1 MNKLSVFSRTLGLCL
16 VILSFSPLVGAQ
28 MSAQT
33 VASKQDPFDNI
44 ETMTSELL
52 TIIADHKGQYPRNE
66 KSYFSALNN
75 LMTPFVDFDYVAKK
89 VMGKKYVKLST
100 REQRDRFVGV
110 FREGLVETYGR
121 GLMSYGD
128 EKIVLVNRQVL
139 PDEKRVVI
147 VKQEIRGATAVYPL
161 NYLMAKKRKTGEW
174 NVVNVTLNGINLS
187 KTFSS
192 QFQNAARKS
201 SDDIDKV
208 IDGWLISK

>member
-161 NYLMAKKRKTGEW
+161 NYLMAKKK
-174 NVVNVTLNGINLS
+174 S
-187 KTFSS
+187 K
-192 QFQNAARKS
+192 N
-201 SDDIDKV
+201 
-208 IDGWLISK
+208 

>member
-1 MNKLSVFSRTLGLCL
+1 MNKLSVVSRTLGLCL

-28 MSAQT
+28 TSAQT
-33 VASKQDPFDNI
+33 GASKQDPFDNV

-52 TIIADHKGQYPRNE
+52 TIIADHKEQYPQNE

-100 REQRDRFVGV
+100 REQRDRFVAV

-139 PDEKRVVI
+139 SKEKRVI
-147 VKQEIRGATAVYPL
+147 VAKQEIRGATAVYPL

-174 NVVNVTLNGINLS
+174 NIVNVTLNGINLS

-201 SDDIDKV
+201 AGDIDKV
-208 IDGWLISK
+208 IDGWLTSN

>member
-1 MNKLSVFSRTLGLCL
+1 MNKLSVVSRTLGLCL

-28 MSAQT
+28 TSAQT
-33 VASKQDPFDNI
+33 GASKQDPFDNI

-52 TIIADHKGQYPRNE
+52 IIIADHKDQYPENE
-66 KSYFSALNN
+66 NSYFTALNN

-100 REQRDRFVGV
+100 REQRDRFVEV

-139 PDEKRVVI
+139 PKEKRVI
-147 VKQEIRGATAVYPL
+147 VA
-161 NYLMAKKRKTGEW
+161 NKKFAERPRFI
-174 NVVNVTLNGINLS
+174 L
-187 KTFSS
+187 
-192 QFQNAARKS
+192 
-201 SDDIDKV
+201 
-208 IDGWLISK
+208 

>member
-147 VKQEIRGATAVYPL
+147 VKQEIRSATAVYPL

>member
-75 LMTPFVDFDYVAKK
+75 LMIPFVDFDYVAKK

-128 EKIVLVNRQVL
+128 EKIVLVNRQAL

-147 VKQEIRGATAVYPL
+147 VKQEIRSATAVYPL